1 MIFVTLGTQDKSFSR
16 LLDAIEKQIENGNI
30 KEKVIVQAGHTE
42 YKSKYMEIHKLLPM
56 NEFDNYIKK
65 CNLLITHA
73 GVGSIMTGLNNNK
86 KVIVVPRLAKYK
98 EHINDHQMQI
108 TDNFSKEGYILP
120 LYENDDLGMVLKNI
134 KKFKPKKFKSNTGNM
149 IELIC
154 NYIDNN

>member
-86 KVIVVPRLAKYK
+86 KVIAAARLK
-98 EHINDHQMQI
+98 EYNEHNNNHQVQI
-108 TDNFSKEGYILP
+108 ATEFSKLGYILY
-120 LYENDDLGMVLKNI
+120 LEDFEKLDEVLKKAKN
-134 KKFKPKKFKSNTGNM
+134 FKPRKYKSNNSNFVK
-149 IELIC
+149 IVEDF
-154 NYIDNN
+154 IDNN